1 MENSG
6 GIVYS
11 LRLYNDFENWV
22 RNLKCLDVETS
33 TYGCLLIPI
42 LKARL
47 SDNVILLV
55 SRKFEENYWQI

>member
-33 TYGCLLIPI
+33 AYGCLLIPI
-42 LKARL
+42 LKTRL